1 MASDSEKHA
10 AVLTEH
16 DPLELIKA
24 LPKPVFPISMR
35 IGLSP
40 RRSEDSTDAEYRKPN
55 YPVSINRLES
65 AYIPETTIHFDNPV
79 ERAPDG
85 KSIWR
90 PTEFAEKLSE
100 ILSHLSDVEN
110 VDTDKLA
117 LSSVS
122 LAKIPV
128 QYLTTDEQTGDTVA
142 KPSLYERNAEATIG
156 RFDRIGTLNATA
168 VRDTFAEA
176 LPGETRTPT
185 RLVQVEE
192 VTMKQSRQGR
202 GSAGQS
208 STTRYYTEADAE
220 NVDDLSK
227 TPAVYGLPSTRSQ
240 SDGTRPLSPILSSL
254 DSMFPILVG
263 ETDLLEIVKFRGRM
277 ASKQTFHAEE
287 VQR

>member
-16 DPLELIKA
+16 NPLELIKA

-110 VDTDKLA
+110 VDTDQLA

-122 LAKIPV
+122 LTKIPV

-227 TPAVYGLPSTRSQ
+227 TPAVYGLPSTHSQ
-240 SDGTRPLSPILSSL
+240 DDSIRPLSPILTSL
-254 DSMFPILVG
+254 DSMFPTLVG
-263 ETDLLEIVKFRGRM
+263 ETDLVEMVKFRGQM
-277 ASKQTFHAEE
+277 ASRQTFHAEE

>member
-1 MASDSEKHA
+1 MVSNSEKHA

-16 DPLELIKA
+16 DPLELIKT
-24 LPKPVFPISMR
+24 LPKPVFPISMQ

-40 RRSEDSTDAEYRKPN
+40 RRSDDATDAEYRKPS
-55 YPVSINRLES
+55 YPVSINHVES
-65 AYIPETTIHFDNPV
+65 AYIPETTVHFDNPV

-85 KSIWR
+85 KSVWR
-90 PTEFAEKLSE
+90 PIEFTENLSE
-100 ILSHLSDVEN
+100 IRSHLSDVEN
-110 VDTDKLA
+110 VDTDRLA

-128 QYLTTDEQTGDTVA
+128 QYLTTDKETGDTVA

-185 RLVQVEE
+185 RLAQVKE
-192 VTMKQSRQGR
+192 VTMKESRQGR
-202 GSAGQS
+202 GSAGKS

-220 NVDDLSK
+220 NVDDLGK

-240 SDGTRPLSPILSSL
+240 DDRIRPLSPILNSL
-254 DSMFPILVG
+254 ESMFPTLVG
-263 ETDLLEIVKFRGRM
+263 ETDLVEMVKFRGQM
-277 ASKQTFHAEE
+277 ASRQTFHAEE

>member
-16 DPLELIKA
+16 NPLELIKA

-110 VDTDKLA
+110 VDTDQLA